1 MSSSKVA
8 VVDIGSNSTKVLI
21 VSFDSGD
28 SPRKIAEKSYTCRL
42 FESNDLKIKSI
53 SKPVVQNLKN
63 ILEKLFKLTHD
74 HDVSHIA
81 IVATEAIRI
90 APNQVDVVREIENK
104 FGYKINVLKGEEEAA
119 LIAKGVQLDPIIASE
134 KRFQAFDL
142 GGGSLELIE
151 YKAESAIKAQSIPL
165 GVLSLVA
172 EFHPEREVALST
184 NAEGDLREKLR
195 QQIQQTE
202 LARESAWPIV
212 GLGGAVVFL
221 RMILARCNNF
231 KFEEAS
237 EISLCDISE
246 LSRKVC
252 KMNLG
257 ERLAKFPELPS
268 DRADVFPV
276 ACIVVEE
283 ILVNLGKT
291 KLIHSFSNLRHGIAS
306 SLLTKP
312 ELFQPPCK

>member
-1 MSSSKVA
+1 MISLLKMSPYKVA

-151 YKAESAIKAQSIPL
+151 YKSRISNQSSKHSSRCAIFSGRI
-165 GVLSLVA
+165 SSR
-172 EFHPEREVALST
+172 ERS
-184 NAEGDLREKLR
+184 
-195 QQIQQTE
+195 
-202 LARESAWPIV
+202 
-212 GLGGAVVFL
+212 
-221 RMILARCNNF
+221 
-231 KFEEAS
+231 
-237 EISLCDISE
+237 
-246 LSRKVC
+246 
-252 KMNLG
+252 
-257 ERLAKFPELPS
+257 
-268 DRADVFPV
+268 
-276 ACIVVEE
+276 
-283 ILVNLGKT
+283 
-291 KLIHSFSNLRHGIAS
+291 GIIN
-306 SLLTKP
+306 
-312 ELFQPPCK
+312 